1 MFDVMV
7 TENMFGDIFSDPD
20 ARLMGEIGMAP
31 SADIGENH
39 SVFQPCHGS
48 APDIVGQG
56 KANPVATFLL
66 DAMMLDWLGN
76 KHGVAD
82 CVKAGRVFTAAVKG
96 ALAGGA
102 LRPFELGG
110 NDGTKPITDAVLRQ
124 TGSGAARFVVAT

>member
-7 TENMFGDIFSDPD
+7 TENMFGDIFSDLG
-20 ARLMGEIGMAP
+20 ARLM
-31 SADIGENH
+31 GENH

-66 DAMMLDWLGN
+66 AAMMLDWLGH

-124 TGSGAARFVVAT
+124 TGSGAARLVVAT